1 MVFSSILFLF
11 YFLPAF
17 LCVYFLIDK
26 RHKNLTILLFSIFFY
41 AWGAPKFIFVILL
54 TTCLDFYLVRWMDK
68 VQNIRRK
75 RILLIAS
82 LSLNLGLLFYFKYFN
97 FFIDNTS
104 HLLQSIGLQGVTWPK
119 ILLPIGIS
127 FYTFESIT
135 YVVDVY
141 RKVHKPLS
149 SFLNY
154 QLYILFFPKLIAG
167 PVVRYH
173 DMAEQLENRSHDN
186 QLDNRL
192 TGFYRFSI
200 GLAKKMILANQLGA
214 QADYI
219 FAQDYSTLGSYAA
232 WFGIIAY
239 TFQIYFDFSGYSDM
253 AIGLARMIGFKLPE
267 NFNNPYIA
275 QSITEFWRR
284 WHITLGAWM
293 KNYLYIPLGGNRLGN
308 SRTYMNLWLVFIA
321 SGFWHGAS
329 WGFVFWGAYHGFFL
343 VMERLFLI
351 RWFTYVGSFLRMTLT
366 FIFVAIGWIFF
377 RADSLTLGVAY
388 FKQLGAFHTPTNLS
402 FSTEF
407 YLILCLAV
415 LFSFFTFS
423 KLGLRIHDLIFSE
436 KLRTKNH
443 LLVFSL
449 VFPLFLLSVAK
460 IAGVGFNPFIYFR
473 F

>member
-1 MVFSSILFLF
+1 M
-11 YFLPAF
+11 
-17 LCVYFLIDK
+17 D
-26 RHKNLTILLFSIFFY
+26 NMQDTI
-41 AWGAPKFIFVILL
+41 
-54 TTCLDFYLVRWMDK
+54 
-68 VQNIRRK
+68 RK
-75 RILLIAS
+75 RLLLIAS

-97 FFIDNTS
+97 FFIDNANN
-104 HLLQSIGLQGVTWPK
+104 LLQCFGIQGTNWPK

-173 DMAEQLENRSHDN
+173 DMADQLEHRNSAN
-186 QLDNRL
+186 EFDNRL

-232 WFGIIAY
+232 WFGILAY

-284 WHITLGAWM
+284 WHMTLGAWM
-293 KNYLYIPLGGNRLGN
+293 KNYLYIPLGGNRG
-308 SRTYMNLWLVFIA
+308 SKKRTYLNLWLVFLA

-329 WGFVFWGAYHGFFL
+329 WGFIFWGAYHGLFL
-343 VMERLFLI
+343 VAERLFLNRI
-351 RWFTYVGSFLRMTLT
+351 MKPLGSFFRMLIT
-366 FIFVAIGWIFF
+366 FLCITIGWIFF
-377 RADSLTLGVAY
+377 RADSLTLGLAY
-388 FKQLGAFHTPTNLS
+388 LKQLVAIQTPSPVS
-402 FSTEF
+402 FSSEF
-407 YLILCLAV
+407 YLILLFAIG
-415 LFSFFTFS
+415 FSFITFI
-423 KLGLRIHDLIFSE
+423 KPGQRIHDFVFGE
-436 KLRTKNH
+436 QLRAKQH
-443 LLVFSL
+443 LLVFGV
-449 VFPLFLLSVAK
+449 VFPLFLISVAK